1 MLTGFPLLL
10 LIAASIIFIVVMGS
24 KFKVHPFLVLLLA
37 ALLTGVCSGMPV
49 TDITNTA
56 NEGFGNMM
64 KKIGL
69 VVILGTLIGTVLEKS
84 GAIVQLANAILQ
96 LFGEKRPIAA
106 ITVIGAVIGIPIF
119 CDSGFV
125 ILSGLSK
132 PLAKRS
138 NKSYAAIVCGLAS
151 GLYITHTLLPPHPGS
166 IAGAANLGLKE
177 HFGTVIGM
185 GFLIAVPVTIIA
197 WWFSS
202 RFAKNVKVEEAF
214 LNETEIAAEHQPAL
228 WKCILPVVIPVL
240 LIALS
245 SFSVFFSLPAVVKQ
259 AVDFMGHP
267 VIALLVGFGLSLLTL
282 KRTAMKQLQPWMKEG
297 VLHAGN
303 ILVIVGAGG
312 VFGEVLKKTSLA
324 DVVTKF
330 TSGSEGSMLLFLF
343 IAWCMGVLLKTA
355 QGSTTSAII
364 VVTSIL
370 APLTAA
376 AGFDTPT
383 ELSLLLASVA
393 GGTMMVSHTNDAYF
407 WVISQFSGLNM
418 TQTYRTFSLATV
430 AMSVCVLITVLALS
444 LILF

>member
-1 MLTGFPLLL
+1 MMLTGFPLLL
-10 LIAASIIFIVVMGS
+10 LVAAAIIFIIVLGS
-24 KFKVHPFLVLLLA
+24 KYKVHPFLVLLLA

-49 TDITNTA
+49 TEIANTA
-56 NEGFGNMM
+56 NDGFGNMM

-84 GAIVQLANAILQ
+84 GAIVQLANAILK

-106 ITVIGAVIGIPIF
+106 ITIIGAVIGIPIF

-125 ILSGLSK
+125 ILSGLAK
-132 PLAKRS
+132 PLAQRS
-138 NKSYAAIVCGLAS
+138 QKSYAAIVCGLAS

-185 GFLIAVPVTIIA
+185 GFLIAVPVTVVA

-202 RFAKNVKVEEAF
+202 RQAGKVEVIIEQDLTDKAT
-214 LNETEIAAEHQPAL
+214 LHQPAL
-228 WKCILPVVIPVL
+228 WKCILPVIVPVL
-240 LIALS
+240 LIALA
-245 SFSVFFSLPAVVKQ
+245 SFSVFIQLPPTVKM
-259 AVDFMGHP
+259 VIDFIGHP
-267 VIALLVGFGLSLLTL
+267 VMALLIGFGLSLFTIQR
-282 KRTAMKQLQPWMKEG
+282 KSFSQMQVWMREG
-297 VLHAGN
+297 VVHAGS

-324 DVVTKF
+324 DLVTKF
-330 TSGSEGSMLLFLF
+330 TSGSGQSMLLFLF

-364 VVTSIL
+364 VVTSII

-376 AGFDTPT
+376 AGFDTPA

-407 WVISQFSGLNM
+407 WVIAQFSGFNM
-418 TQTYRTFSLATV
+418 PQTYRTFSLATV
-430 AMSVCVLITVLALS
+430 FMSVTVLLTVLLLAL
-444 LILF
+444 LL

>member
-1 MLTGFPLLL
+1 MLTGIPLLL
-10 LIAASIIFIVVMGS
+10 LITASIIFIVVMGS
-24 KFKVHPFLVLLLA
+24 KLKLHPFLVLLLA
-37 ALLTGVCSGMPV
+37 ALITGVAAGIP
-49 TDITNTA
+49 ITEIANTA

-69 VVILGTLIGTVLEKS
+69 IVILGTLIGTVLEKS
-84 GAIVQLANAILQ
+84 GAIVQLANTILK

-125 ILSGLSK
+125 ILSGLAK

-177 HFGTVIGM
+177 NLGTVIGM
-185 GFLIAVPVTIIA
+185 GFLVAVPVTVIA

-202 RFAKNVKVEEAF
+202 RFAKQVKMEDDLLSEV
-214 LNETEIAAEHQPAL
+214 ETETADAPQL

-245 SFSVFFSLPAVVKQ
+245 SFSVFFSLPGDVKK
-259 AVDFMGHP
+259 AVDFIGHP
-267 VIALLVGFGLSLLTL
+267 VMALLIGFGLSLLL
-282 KRTAMKQLQPWMKEG
+282 VKKTAMKQLQPWLKEG
-297 VLHAGN
+297 VIHAGN

-324 DVVTKF
+324 DVVTNF
-330 TSGSEGSMLLFLF
+330 SNAGGGSMPVFLF

-376 AGFDTPT
+376 AGFNTPT
-383 ELSLLLASVA
+383 ELSLLLAAVA
-393 GGTMMVSHTNDAYF
+393 GGTIMVSHTNDAYF

-418 TQTYRTFSLATV
+418 NQTYKTFSLATV
-430 AMSVCVLITVLALS
+430 AMSICVLFTVMLLALL
-444 LILF
+444 LI

>member
-1 MLTGFPLLL
+1 MLSGFPLLL
-10 LIAASIIFIVVMGS
+10 LIAVAIVFIVVMGS
-24 KFKVHPFLVLLLA
+24 KLKVHPFLVLLLT
-37 ALLTGVCSGMPV
+37 ALLTGIFSGMPV
-49 TDITNTA
+49 TEIANTA

-84 GAIVQLANAILQ
+84 GAIVQLANTILK
-96 LFGEKRPIAA
+96 LFGEKRPVAA

-125 ILSGLSK
+125 ILSGLAK
-132 PLAKRS
+132 PLAQRS

-185 GFLIAVPVTIIA
+185 GFLIAVPVTVVA

-202 RFAKNVKVEEAF
+202 RIAKNVNTEELLLKEESIVA
-214 LNETEIAAEHQPAL
+214 LHTPAL
-228 WKCILPVVIPVL
+228 WKCILPVIIPVV
-240 LIALS
+240 LIAFS
-245 SFSVFFSLPAVVKQ
+245 SFSVFFQLPQSLKIII
-259 AVDFMGHP
+259 DFVGHP
-267 VIALLVGFGLSLLTL
+267 VMALLIGFALSLLTIE
-282 KRTAMKQLQPWMKEG
+282 KKSFTQLQPWMKEG
-297 VLHAGN
+297 TVHAGN

-324 DVVTKF
+324 DLVTNF
-330 TSGSEGSMLLFLF
+330 TKGSEGSMLLFLF

-376 AGFDTPT
+376 AGFDTPV

-418 TQTYRTFSLATV
+418 TQTYRTFSFATV
-430 AMSVCVLITVLALS
+430 WMSIAVLLTIILLS
-444 LILF
+444 FFIL

>member
-10 LIAASIIFIVVMGS
+10 LIAAAIIFIIVMGS
-24 KFKVHPFLVLLLA
+24 LFKVHPFLVLLLA
-37 ALLTGVCSGMPV
+37 AMLTGVCSGMPV
-49 TDITNTA
+49 TEIANTA

-84 GAIVQLANAILQ
+84 GAIVQLANAILK

-125 ILSGLSK
+125 ILSGLAR
-132 PLAKRS
+132 PLAQRS
-138 NKSYAAIVCGLAS
+138 HKNYAAIVCGLAS

-177 HFGTVIGM
+177 NLGTVIGM
-185 GFLIAVPVTIIA
+185 GFLIAVPVTIVA
-197 WWFSS
+197 WWFSKRLS
-202 RFAKNVKVEEAF
+202 GTAEMPVQTESTSEAG
-214 LNETEIAAEHQPAL
+214 LQKPAL
-228 WKCILPVVIPVL
+228 WKCILPVFLPVL

-245 SFSVFFSLPAVVKQ
+245 SFSVFIALPPMVKK
-259 AVDFMGHP
+259 VIDFIGHP
-267 VIALLVGFGLSLLTL
+267 VMALLIGFGLSLLSVQR
-282 KRTAMKQLQPWMKEG
+282 KAFGQVQVWMREG
-297 VLHAGN
+297 VVHAGS

-324 DVVTKF
+324 GLVTRL
-330 TSGSEGSMLLFLF
+330 TSSSEGSMLLFLF

-364 VVTSIL
+364 VVTSIM

-376 AGFDTPT
+376 AGFDTPA

-418 TQTYRTFSLATV
+418 AQTYRTFSLATV
-430 AMSVCVLITVLALS
+430 FMSVTILLTVLLLAFF
-444 LILF
+444 I

>member
-1 MLTGFPLLL
+1 MMLTGFPLLL
-10 LIAASIIFIVVMGS
+10 LVAASIIFIIVLGS
-24 KFKVHPFLVLLLA
+24 KYKVHPFLVLLLA

-49 TDITNTA
+49 SEIANTA
-56 NEGFGNMM
+56 NDGFGNMM

-84 GAIVQLANAILQ
+84 GAIVQLANAILT

-125 ILSGLSK
+125 ILSGLAR
-132 PLAKRS
+132 PLAQRS

-151 GLYITHTLLPPHPGS
+151 GLYVTHTLLPPHPGS

-185 GFLIAVPVTIIA
+185 GFLIAVPVTIVA

-202 RFAKNVKVEEAF
+202 RQAAKVEVIPAQD
-214 LNETEIAAEHQPAL
+214 LTAKAALHQPAL
-228 WKCILPVVIPVL
+228 WKCILPVIVPVL
-240 LIALS
+240 LIALA
-245 SFSVFFSLPAVVKQ
+245 SFSVFIQLPPTVKMGI
-259 AVDFMGHP
+259 DFIGHP
-267 VIALLVGFGLSLLTL
+267 VMALLIGFGLSLFTIE
-282 KRTAMKQLQPWMKEG
+282 RRSMSQMQVWMREG
-297 VLHAGN
+297 VVHAGS

-312 VFGEVLKKTSLA
+312 VFGEVLKKTSLTEL
-324 DVVTKF
+324 VTKF
-330 TSGSEGSMLLFLF
+330 TSGSEGSMLFFLF

-364 VVTSIL
+364 VVTSII

-376 AGFDTPT
+376 AGFDTPA

-407 WVISQFSGLNM
+407 WVISQFSGLTM

-430 AMSVCVLITVLALS
+430 FMSITVLLTVLLLAFFL
-444 LILF
+444 